1 MNKRNELFEKFL
13 ANVPDETKERVWKEM
28 SCKWFY
34 NGGDCKK
41 GLPGTPCSIVGC
53 VAWEQNPD
61 IK

>member
-1 MNKRNELFEKFL
+1 MSRRNELSKRILSE
-13 ANVPDETKERVWKEM
+13 VPNETKERVRKEM
-28 SCKWFY
+28 SCKWYY

-41 GLPGTPCSIVGC
+41 GLPGTSCSIIGC

>member
-1 MNKRNELFEKFL
+1 MAKRNELFERLL
-13 ANVPDETKERVWKEM
+13 ANIPNETKERVWKEM
-28 SCKWFY
+28 SCKWYY
-34 NGGDCKK
+34 NGGDRKK